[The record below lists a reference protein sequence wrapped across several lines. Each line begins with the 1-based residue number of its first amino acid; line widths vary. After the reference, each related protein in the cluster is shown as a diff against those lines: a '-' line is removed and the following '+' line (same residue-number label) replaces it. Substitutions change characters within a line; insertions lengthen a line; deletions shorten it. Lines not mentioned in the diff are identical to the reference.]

1 MKQTKQPV
9 LFIDQLHYSLLQA
22 IGCDC
27 EDQCY
32 GSKHWPDTGEIDAME
47 QVGFDPIRSVS
58 SVHIVQFNYM
68 KTCHP
73 THSVTVDDACDNLKV
88 YNLDWNPDK
97 LQMFLGN
104 EQNPFEQRVLL

>member
-1 MKQTKQPV
+1 
-9 LFIDQLHYSLLQA
+9 
-22 IGCDC
+22 
-27 EDQCY
+27 
-32 GSKHWPDTGEIDAME
+32 ME